1 MTQKVVFAPEAL
13 EDLRALYDLIAN
25 AAAPD
30 RAFAYVE
37 AIRQHLLGF
46 AKFPLRGTRRDH
58 IRPGLRTIG
67 YKRRITIAF
76 LATETEVIILRIL
89 YAGRD
94 VEALLRDDDDA

>member
-1 MTQKVVFAPEAL
+1 M
-13 EDLRALYDLIAN
+13 RALYDLIADT
-25 AAAPD
+25 ASPD

-46 AKFPLRGTRRDH
+46 ANFPLRGTRRDH

-67 YKRRITIAF
+67 YKRRVTIAF
-76 LATETEVIILRIL
+76 LATGTEVIILRIL

-94 VEALLRDDDDA
+94 VDTLLRENDDA